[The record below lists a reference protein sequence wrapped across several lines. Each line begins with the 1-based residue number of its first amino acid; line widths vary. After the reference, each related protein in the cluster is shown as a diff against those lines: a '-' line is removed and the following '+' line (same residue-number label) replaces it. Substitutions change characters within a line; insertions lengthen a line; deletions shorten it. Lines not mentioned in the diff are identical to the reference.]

1 VAIACRLRVK
11 GEELPEAYCRVVQFA
26 GGPKKVAYR
35 VAIYTDEKAR
45 IAGTP
50 PIEVRVFQ
58 GETSEAEAVIASLY
72 TCLKAR
78 PEFAVNCVD
87 KLEPLPGQAKE
98 EPEGG
103 GDPAEG
109 AGEPVNP

>member
-1 VAIACRLRVK
+1 MAIACRLTVK
-11 GEELPEAYCRVVQFA
+11 GKELPEAYCRVVQYA

-50 PIEVRVFQ
+50 PVEARVFQ

-78 PEFAVNCVD
+78 PEFSVSCVD
-87 KLEPLPGQAKE
+87 KLEPLPGQVEE
-98 EPEGG
+98 EPVGG
-103 GDPAEG
+103 
-109 AGEPVNP
+109 GEPVGP